1 MSLFEYSVS
10 IGVDDLSRSQEVTA
24 FIGTTPYSTSEYS
37 LRCTDHYLLT
47 LPITRRPP
55 SAWAT
60 FSEAQHQAAMGEVML
75 VPPGLVQRGSFR
87 PQTGSRKDVFCLFP
101 QARFE
106 QLMGGPIN
114 WTDTRLRETMNVRDA
129 NIRAAARRLSQ
140 EVISPGFASSVVRDS
155 LAAVLAIDIQ
165 RCFGGRSLDEPAN
178 GYVLTQRQL
187 DQIDE
192 YIHAHTDREFHLN
205 DFAELCGMSVRHL
218 SRVFKNSTGITLAH
232 HVAELRVAIAQAL
245 LSETNIP
252 IKVVA
257 GKVGFSNVS
266 SFTTAFRKLAGT
278 TPREFRRQAH

>member
-1 MSLFEYSVS
+1 MPLFEYSVS
-10 IGVDDLSRSQEVTA
+10 IGVDDLSCTQEVTA
-24 FIGTTPYSTSEYS
+24 FIGTTPYSSSEYR
-37 LRCTDHYLLT
+37 LRCPDHYLLT

-60 FSEAQHQAAMGEVML
+60 FSEPQHQAAMGEVML
-75 VPPGLVQRGSFR
+75 VPPGFVQCGSFR
-87 PQTGSRKDVFCLFP
+87 PQNGSRKDVFCLFP
-101 QARFE
+101 QSRFE
-106 QLMGGPIN
+106 HLMGGAID

-129 NIRAAARRLSQ
+129 NIRAAARRLSR
-140 EVISPGFASSVVRDS
+140 EVISPGLASSVVRDS

-165 RCFGGRSLDEPAN
+165 RCFGGRNVDEAPT
-178 GYVLTQRQL
+178 GHVLSQRQL

-218 SRVFKNSTGITLAH
+218 SRVFRNSTGITLAH
-232 HVAELRVAIAQAL
+232 HVAEIRVAIAQDL

-278 TPREFRRQAH
+278 TPGAFRRLAH